1 MVFLGPSGISAF
13 LVFTRY
19 LLGIR
24 NMAFGGLDLNKEMKK
39 VTQKLGLGNK
49 SSFIELA
56 KLTTD
61 PDVFGVLENI
71 NKFVRDNTS

>member
-13 LVFTRY
+13 LVFSRF

-24 NMAFGGLDLNKEMKK
+24 NMAFGGLDLNREMRN

-56 KLTTD
+56 KLNTD
-61 PDVFGVLENI
+61 PEIYGVLENI
-71 NKFVRDNTS
+71 NRFVRDNTT